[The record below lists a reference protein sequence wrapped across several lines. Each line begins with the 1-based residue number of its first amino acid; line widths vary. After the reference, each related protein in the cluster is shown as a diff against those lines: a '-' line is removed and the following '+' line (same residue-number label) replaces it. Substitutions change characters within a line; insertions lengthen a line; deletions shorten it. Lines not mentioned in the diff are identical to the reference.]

1 MREFDCRKGVER
13 ALLNLSIQGRPNGW
27 RPNDEHQ
34 RAGVAVVIPGPF
46 AYHRP
51 TTVEEA
57 ARLLAELGEDARPLA
72 GGHSLVPM
80 MKLRLAQPEH
90 LIDLGRIGSLRVVRE
105 EGSEI
110 VIGAMTTQHELIAS
124 TLLADKCPILR
135 EAALVI
141 SDPQVRYCGTVGGNV
156 ANGDPGNDLPAV
168 MQCLG
173 ASYVLQSA
181 GGERRVA
188 ARDFYEGAYFT
199 KLQAGELLTAVRIP
213 APPSGHG
220 HAYEKMKRK
229 VGDYATA
236 ATAVVLVMDG
246 GRCAQAS
253 IALTNLADTP
263 LHAEDAAKALVGTTV
278 DDQAIEAAV
287 AAAVAITSPPASD
300 PRGPADYRR
309 HVAGVMTRRAIRS
322 ALARARGGA

>member
-1 MREFDCRKGVER
+1 
-13 ALLNLSIQGRPNGW
+13 
-27 RPNDEHQ
+27 
-34 RAGVAVVIPGPF
+34 VIPGSF

-51 TTVEEA
+51 TTVQEA
-57 ARLLAELGEDARPLA
+57 ARLLAQFGDDARPLA
-72 GGHSLVPM
+72 GGHSLIPM

-90 LIDLGRIGSLRVVRE
+90 LIDLGRIEALGGVRE
-105 EGSEI
+105 EGGEI
-110 VIGAMTTQHELIAS
+110 VIGAMTTQHEVIAS
-124 TLLADKCPILR
+124 AVLAEKCPILR

-173 ASYVLQSA
+173 ANYVLESS

-188 ARDFYEGAYFT
+188 ARDFYEAAYFT
-199 KLQAGELLTAVRIP
+199 KLQEGELLTAIRIP
-213 APPSGHG
+213 VPPAGHG

-246 GRCAQAS
+246 ARCARAS
-253 IALTNLADTP
+253 IALTNVADTP
-263 LHAEDAAKALVGTTV
+263 LHAEDAGKALVGTAV
-278 DDQAIEAAV
+278 DDAAIDAAV
-287 AAAVAITSPPASD
+287 AAAVAITAPPASD
-300 PRGPADYRR
+300 PRGPADFRQ

-322 ALARARGGA
+322 ALARAKGGV